1 MTLHIEYNED
11 EYNSIKNRLIDKEKK
26 TRKVCIVCGIP
37 TLIIGIFMIMLT
49 SIPFIL
55 SGITFFIGC
64 IAAMIG
70 LPLIIGGNNIN
81 IYNVYPSDP
90 YEVFMFKL
98 ADYKLQLK
106 IRDKKA
112 DGIFA
117 KVGNGEVL
125 AYYAGDSY
133 NEKYISL
140 NDFLSKFDISYA
152 FKDDIPEQFEV
163 LNLVA
168 KEGTS
173 EISFS

>member
-1 MTLHIEYNED
+1 MA
-11 EYNSIKNRLIDKEKK
+11 
-26 TRKVCIVCGIP
+26 
-37 TLIIGIFMIMLT
+37 
-49 SIPFIL
+49 IL
-55 SGITFFIGC
+55 
-64 IAAMIG
+64 IG

-112 DGIFA
+112 DDIFA

-125 AYYAGDSY
+125 AYYVGDSY
-133 NEKYISL
+133 NEKYIPL

-168 KEGTS
+168 KDGTS